1 MQSVRHQIEKEL
13 SDFYPQGELK
23 VLVRMLLQQVAGW
36 SLVDMLTHNDL
47 TLTAAQQMQIAD
59 AVDRLKRYEPIQYIL
74 GAAEFDGMR
83 LVVDARA
90 LIPRPE
96 TEELVLLLAEKLSP
110 DASVLDI
117 GTGSGC
123 IAVALARRLPQAQV
137 SAYDVSPDALALA
150 AENARNQGVKIDFRQ
165 VDILHDAPADAPVFD
180 AIVSN
185 PPYVTDSE
193 RASMEANVLDYE
205 PALALF
211 VPDDDPLLFYRAIA
225 DFAWTH
231 LSIGGRLFFEINHR
245 FGAEIVM
252 MLRHKGFA
260 NCAVQHDAFGKERFV
275 VAQK

>member
-96 TEELVLLLAEKLSP
+96 TAELVLLLAEMLSP

>member
-47 TLTAAQQMQIAD
+47 TLTAAQQMLIAD
-59 AVDRLKRYEPIQYIL
+59 AVNRLKRYEPIQYIL

-96 TEELVLLLAEKLSP
+96 TAELVLLLAETLSP

-123 IAVALARRLPQAQV
+123 IAVALAHRLPQAQV

-193 RASMEANVLDYE
+193 RASMETNVLDYE

>member
-1 MQSVRHQIEKEL
+1 MSIVRQIEKEL

-23 VLVRMLLQQVAGW
+23 ALVRLLLQHVAGW

-47 TLTAAQQMQIAD
+47 TLTAAQQTQIAD
-59 AVDRLKRYEPIQYIL
+59 AVERLKRYEPIQYIL
-74 GAAEFDGMR
+74 GATEFDGLR
-83 LVVDARA
+83 FRVDARA

-96 TEELVLLLAEKLSP
+96 TAELVSLVAESVAP
-110 DASVLDI
+110 DALVLDI

-123 IAVALARRLPQAQV
+123 IAVSLAKHLPQAKI
-137 SAYDVSPDALALA
+137 SAYDVSSEALTLA
-150 AENARNQGVKIDFRQ
+150 AENARNQNVTIDFRQ
-165 VDILHDAPADAPVFD
+165 MDILHEVPADAPVFD

>member
-74 GAAEFDGMR
+74 GAAEFDGMS

-96 TEELVLLLAEKLSP
+96 TAELVLLLAETLSP

-245 FGAEIVM
+245 FDAEIVM

>member
-96 TEELVLLLAEKLSP
+96 TAELVLLLAETLSP

-165 VDILHDAPADAPVFD
+165 VNILHDAPADAPVFD

-245 FGAEIVM
+245 FAAEIVM

>member
-47 TLTAAQQMQIAD
+47 TLTAAQQMLIAD
-59 AVDRLKRYEPIQYIL
+59 AVERLKRYEPIQYIL

-96 TEELVLLLAEKLSP
+96 TAELVLLLAETLSP

-165 VDILHDAPADAPVFD
+165 VDILHEVPADAPVFD

-225 DFAWTH
+225 DFAVSH
-231 LSIGGRLFFEINHR
+231 LTVGGQLFFEINHR
-245 FGAEIVM
+245 FGAATAA
-252 MLRHKGFA
+252 LLQSKGFDK
-260 NCAVQHDAFGKERFV
+260 VSVLRDTFGKARFV
-275 VAQK
+275 VARK

>member
-96 TEELVLLLAEKLSP
+96 TAELVLLLAETLSP

-150 AENARNQGVKIDFRQ
+150 VENARNQGVKIDFRQ

-260 NCAVQHDAFGKERFV
+260 NCTVQHDAFGKERFV

>member
-83 LVVDARA
+83 LLVDARA

-96 TEELVLLLAEKLSP
+96 TAELVLLLAEKLSP

-245 FGAEIVM
+245 FDAEIVM

>member
-96 TEELVLLLAEKLSP
+96 TEELVSLLAETLSP

>member
-59 AVDRLKRYEPIQYIL
+59 AVERLKRYEPIQYIL

-96 TEELVLLLAEKLSP
+96 TAELVSLVAESVAP
-110 DASVLDI
+110 DALVLDI

-165 VDILHDAPADAPVFD
+165 VDILHEVPADAPVFD

>member
-74 GAAEFDGMR
+74 GVAEFDGMR

-96 TEELVLLLAEKLSP
+96 TAELVLLLAETLSP

>member
-47 TLTAAQQMQIAD
+47 TLTAAQQTQIAD
-59 AVDRLKRYEPIQYIL
+59 AVERLKRYEPIQYIL

-96 TEELVLLLAEKLSP
+96 TAELVSLVAESVAP
-110 DASVLDI
+110 DAAVLDI

-123 IAVALARRLPQAQV
+123 IAVSLAKRLPQAKI
-137 SAYDVSPDALALA
+137 SAYDVSPEALTLA
-150 AENARNQGVKIDFRQ
+150 AENARNQNVTIDFRQ
-165 VDILHDAPADAPVFD
+165 MDILHEVPADAPMFD

>member
-74 GAAEFDGMR
+74 GVAEFDGMR

-96 TEELVLLLAEKLSP
+96 TAELVLLLAETLSP

-150 AENARNQGVKIDFRQ
+150 AENAHNQGVKIDFRQ

>member
-96 TEELVLLLAEKLSP
+96 TEELVLLLSETLSP

>member
-59 AVDRLKRYEPIQYIL
+59 AVERLKRYEPIQYIL
-74 GAAEFDGMR
+74 GAAEFDGMS

-96 TEELVLLLAEKLSP
+96 TEELVLLLAETLSP

>member
-13 SDFYPQGELK
+13 SGFYPQGELK

-47 TLTAAQQMQIAD
+47 TLTAAQQTQIAD
-59 AVDRLKRYEPIQYIL
+59 AVERLKRYEPIQYIL

-96 TEELVLLLAEKLSP
+96 TAELVSLVAESVAP
-110 DASVLDI
+110 DAAVLDI

-123 IAVALARRLPQAQV
+123 IAVSLAKRLPQAKI
-137 SAYDVSPDALALA
+137 SAYDVSPEALTLA
-150 AENARNQGVKIDFRQ
+150 AENARNQNVTIDFRQ
-165 VDILHDAPADAPVFD
+165 MDILHEVPADAPMFD

-245 FGAEIVM
+245 FGAATAA
-252 MLRHKGFA
+252 LLQSKGFDK
-260 NCAVQHDAFGKERFV
+260 VSVLRDTFGKERFV
-275 VAQK
+275 VARK